1 MSRSLRQ
8 FVLFFLLMF
17 LSLAVSS
24 DEKASFSSG
33 QIVNSQ
39 DSVFFKEDFS
49 YVDLLPNNYFFTI
62 FLLAGFFV
70 FLKIY
75 DNKRRQISSG
85 SKNIR
90 LIEKTVL
97 DNKLVAYLLVV
108 DGNKAL
114 LIQQPSGVDIALL
127 SGQDVL
133 EVDRAA

>member
-1 MSRSLRQ
+1 MSRNCRQ
-8 FVLFFLLMF
+8 FILFFLLMS
-17 LSLAVSS
+17 LSIGVSS
-24 DEKASFSSG
+24 DEQASFSSS
-33 QIVNSQ
+33 QVVNSQ
-39 DSVFFKEDFS
+39 DSALFKEDFS
-49 YVDLLPNNYFFTI
+49 YVDLLPNNYFVAI
-62 FLLAGFFV
+62 ILLAGFFV

-75 DNKRRQISSG
+75 DIKRRQISLG

-90 LIEKTVL
+90 VIEKAVL

-114 LIQQPSGVDIALL
+114 LIQQPGGVDITLL